1 MPTLIL
7 AAVLLFSP
15 FSASTQRSIPNLKL
29 RLVPRE
35 PVNGVPDGFTFK
47 LVNISNHNLRVP
59 QPIVDCAGDYT
70 GYIWLRIVF
79 TPPHAPGSELGY
91 GCGADKVDWPPILKR
106 AQEWKLLRPGD
117 AVSQTVTRAQLHY
130 EGQQPGTY
138 EFWAEYHPPAVEPD
152 DQKRLRKKGI
162 DFPHTQ
168 LTSSHL
174 TFTRK
179 P

>member
-35 PVNGVPDGFTFK
+35 RVNGVPDGFTFK

-70 GYIWLRIVF
+70 GYIWLGIVF

-91 GCGADKVDWPPILKR
+91 GCGADKVDWPP
-106 AQEWKLLRPGD
+106 
-117 AVSQTVTRAQLHY
+117 
-130 EGQQPGTY
+130 
-138 EFWAEYHPPAVEPD
+138 
-152 DQKRLRKKGI
+152 
-162 DFPHTQ
+162 
-168 LTSSHL
+168 
-174 TFTRK
+174 
-179 P
+179 